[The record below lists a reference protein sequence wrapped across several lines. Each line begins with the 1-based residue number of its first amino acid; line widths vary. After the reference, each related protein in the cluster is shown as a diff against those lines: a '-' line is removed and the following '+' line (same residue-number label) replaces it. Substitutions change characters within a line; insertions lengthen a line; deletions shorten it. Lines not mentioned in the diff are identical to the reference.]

1 MNKWFNKFNKLTKV
15 FIVIG
20 MIFSMCFSAGNT
32 TSVEAWDN
40 TIPHEFIQERI
51 NSTTCITKKIT
62 LQDLIPF
69 IHNRKDLFLAEVDE

>member
-40 TIPHEFIQERI
+40 TIPHEFTRI
-51 NSTTCITKKIT
+51 KEINYPWWWSKKIWLCST
-62 LQDLIPF
+62 MVNCDEQINGSIP
-69 IHNRKDLFLAEVDE
+69 IV

>member
-40 TIPHEFIQERI
+40 TIPHEFTRI
-51 NSTTCITKKIT
+51 KEIKY
-62 LQDLIPF
+62 PWW
-69 IHNRKDLFLAEVDE
+69 